1 MRFTFFHS
9 IGGKYLIAGGWVD
22 VPGSPGQHEMTE
34 VVELI
39 KTNSTPPSFG
49 TLPSERRNAVGA
61 MFGNAPILCGGVD
74 YPNYFDSCI
83 SFQNS
88 KWSQNHYMTV
98 RRANTAGVQINSTTI
113 LESWLF
119 GLH

>member
-1 MRFTFFHS
+1 M
-9 IGGKYLIAGGWVD
+9 IAGGEGEVGD
-22 VPGSPGQHEMTE
+22 STE
-34 VVELI
+34 VIELI
-39 KTNSTPPSFG
+39 KTDSTPSFG
-49 TLPSERRNAVGA
+49 QLPSRRNGAVGT
-61 MFGNAPILCGGVD
+61 MFGNVPILCGGSLSFGD
-74 YPNYFDSCI
+74 LYDSCL

-88 KWSQNHYMTV
+88 KWSQSHYMTV